1 VIWYGGGKLAADLTL
16 PKLGQRWNPRIA
28 PAQPS
33 ALQRI
38 TAAERNAAYE
48 HAAREARAAA
58 AHIRRCSASD
68 PRRSADAA
76 WAVADV
82 LRIAARVLR
91 DPALRQAAD
100 AYDRAARAP
109 YGRISRCTYPGDRLR
124 FVARRLAALGLTLTN
139 AVADLR
145 AGQHHAAQAT
155 AARQAAEHLREA
167 VTNRRPRSGPA
178 QVRLRAADVT
188 RMDVPA
194 RLTAPRQALRDHNTP
209 RRQPGPKPPAR
220 RARPPPS

>member
-1 VIWYGGGKLAADLTL
+1 MSTRRARPGRRPRTYGAA
-16 PKLGQRWNPRIA
+16 P
-28 PAQPS
+28 PA
-33 ALQRI
+33 I
-38 TAAERNAAYE
+38 
-48 HAAREARAAA
+48 RAAT
-58 AHIRRCSASD
+58 
-68 PRRSADAA
+68 A

-82 LRIAARVLR
+82 LRNAARVLR

-124 FVARRLAALGLTLTN
+124 LVARRLAALGLTADSGYAGNLAVSLAMLTD

-145 AGQHHAAQAT
+145 AAQHHAAQAT

-167 VTNRRPRSGPA
+167 VTNHGPGSGPA
-178 QVRLRAADVT
+178 EVRLRAAHVA

-209 RRQPGPKPPAR
+209 RRQPGPKPSAL